1 MSEESTVVDAR
12 TFRYIAERT
21 TAEDPFL
28 ADLKQAALAEGLPS
42 IWIAPEQIAF
52 MQVLLRAAGARTVVE
67 VGTLAGV
74 SAIGMARA
82 LPPGGRVQTIEL
94 EPRHADFAER
104 WIARSNVAD
113 RIELL
118 RGAGADV
125 LGRLPSGAYDAA
137 FVDADKPGYP
147 LYLRECLRLV
157 RSGGLIL
164 VDNALAFGRL
174 FADDP
179 DESVRAVRSFN
190 DIMAATPEVQSVIVP
205 IGDGMWVGVRA

>member
-1 MSEESTVVDAR
+1 MSEESTVVDTR
-12 TFRYIAERT
+12 TFRYIADRT

-28 ADLKQAALAEGLPS
+28 AELKQAARAEDFPP

-52 MQVLLRAAGARTVVE
+52 LQILLRTAGARRVVE

-82 LPPGGRVQTIEL
+82 LPPGGKVETIEL
-94 EPRHADFAER
+94 DPKHAEFAER

-113 RIELL
+113 RVELL
-118 RGAGADV
+118 RGAGAEV
-125 LGRLPSGAYDAA
+125 LVRLPAGAYDAA
-137 FVDADKPGYP
+137 FIDADKPGYP
-147 LYLRECLRLV
+147 VYLRECLRLV

-174 FADDP
+174 FSEDP
-179 DESVRAVRSFN
+179 DESVKAVRTFN
-190 DIMAATPEVQSVIVP
+190 DLMAATPELQSVIVP

>member
-1 MSEESTVVDAR
+1 MSEESTTVDAR

-28 ADLKQAALAEGLPS
+28 ADLKQAARAEGLPS
-42 IWIAPEQIAF
+42 IWIASEQIAF

-82 LPPGGRVQTIEL
+82 LPPGGRLQTIEL

-125 LGRLPSGAYDAA
+125 LARLPSGAYDAA

-174 FADDP
+174 FADDA
-179 DESVRAVRSFN
+179 DESVKAVRSFN
-190 DIMAATPEVQSVIVP
+190 DLMAATPEVQSVIVP